1 MSLPR
6 CVLGIDPGSS
16 GAVALLGVN
25 GKPIMVFDV
34 PTVLAYKSSKTRRML
49 DANGLTRNIKRMLI
63 PHPATIA
70 VVEDVRAMPGQ
81 GVSSM
86 FSFGKSFGIAL
97 GVLAALE
104 ISTEL
109 VPPERW
115 KKHFRLGRD
124 KEQARALAAR
134 LYPTVELEL
143 KRHQNRAEALLLAR
157 YYQEQVLGKYS
168 TRIRLR

>member
-1 MSLPR
+1 MSSHPY
-6 CVLGIDPGSS
+6 VLGIDPGSS
-16 GAVALLGVN
+16 GAVAVLNPRGNALEV
-25 GKPIMVFDV
+25 VDV

-49 DANGLTRNIKRMLI
+49 DASGFARMVAKFVQSSSPL
-63 PHPATIA
+63 IA

-81 GVSSM
+81 GVASM

-97 GVLAALE
+97 GVLAALQ

-115 KKHFRLGRD
+115 KKHFRLGKD
-124 KEQARALAAR
+124 KEQARALATR

-143 KRHQNRAEALLLAR
+143 KKHQNRAEALLIAR
-157 YYQEQVLGKYS
+157 FWME
-168 TRIRLR
+168 TH